1 MEVARHVV
9 DRYFLDTPNPLVR
22 HHLDSFEEFLKDKIP
37 GFIHGTNPQ
46 RLVLED
52 RSIEIYIGGLDSKQI
67 SYILPT
73 DESGAPKTPNYCRLN
88 NETYLLEIRVQIDVI
103 YTVGETKKIVSFPDI
118 LFAKIPLM
126 LKSHLCYLTRLTP
139 EQMYEQ
145 GECRYEL
152 GGYFIIG
159 GAEKSLLVQERLS
172 DNMMYASK
180 RAIKPAEKA
189 TRGLIERSEA
199 IKIEDAS
206 KESIYEYIG
215 GIRSIS
221 NDGTR
226 GPFSHFLIIP
236 PANTKPDNFD
246 GDVTELFTRRLA
258 TITLPGFTQPV
269 PLISIFRALG
279 LSNDQDIYDT
289 ILCGLP
295 DSEKTQYDE
304 IFMEL
309 MLSHDKFIKSI
320 VENDEDGDLLVLTRQ
335 TRSRSQK
342 GVYINLYSLMFP
354 HCEFRDE
361 SPSSLYRRK
370 AFMLGELTRKAL
382 DVALGNTDKTD
393 RDHYRF
399 KRLSAGGELCFQEF
413 RKVFKDVSKRMLL
426 ELDTRIH
433 FQEKEFAGI
442 KLQNLIREE
451 NVGYY
456 WRNTDFINHFEKSFK
471 GKWGGKDGVSQE
483 LSRLAY
489 LGTIAQLRR
498 VNLDM
503 DKNSKSI
510 DQRRIHG
517 SSWGMLCPSDNPDG
531 GNVGMIKSLTVFCSI
546 STSSP
551 VSAVLGLVQSL
562 IRPITLINPS
572 AWNPVWTKIY
582 LNSDFIGVS
591 ESDTEKLH
599 SILLSARRAGTLNK
613 FVSLCWDRF
622 NNIYKISTDAGRPCR
637 PVYIPGTKPHS
648 ILSLKSWTNIQK
660 HIDFIDPEETESLKI
675 SMTPFHDTNPSEI
688 HGTLIFSSSTCVL
701 SFAEH
706 NASVRNAFSCQQT
719 KQACSWY
726 NTAFTKRFDTIATWL
741 HYPQR
746 PLTQTW
752 YHQHVMGSGC
762 LAYGE
767 NPIVALMIHSG
778 YNQEDSVLMND
789 ASLRRGM
796 FNTTLY
802 HSYDIQEEMIN
813 QGAGIQTEFANLLT
827 NPKYRETV
835 ARQEGFNYDDL
846 DQDGIIKVGSKVDEN
861 TILIGVANPVLSE
874 SGQIKSFRD
883 SSIKP
888 NRGQKGIID
897 AVYRYTGQDG
907 TRCVKIRVAELRIPV
922 LGDKFSARHGQ
933 KGTVGLRIA
942 EEDMPYT
949 AKGLRPDMI
958 VNPHAFPSRM
968 TIGMFLEMTTT
979 KLGVHTGT
987 IVDGT
992 PFSSS
997 NRIEETKNILLAA
1010 GMHPYG
1016 HEILYNGLTGE
1027 MIEAEIFM
1035 GPNHYLRLK
1044 QMVEDK
1050 INYRTTGPRKL
1061 LTHQPVEGRSNGGGL
1076 RIGNMELD
1084 GLVSHGISRFI
1095 NESFMERSDKSTA
1108 LFQPETGRFDSN
1120 SDIQSKSMIVPYSLN
1135 LAIHEMEAMHISVKL
1150 DVD

>member
-1 MEVARHVV
+1 MEVARYFVN
-9 DRYFLDTPNPLVR
+9 RYFSDTANPLVR
-22 HHLDSFEEFLKDKIP
+22 HHLDSYEEFLKENIP
-37 GFIHGTNPQ
+37 AYILGTNPQ
-46 RLVLED
+46 RLVMPD
-52 RSIEIYIGGLDSKQI
+52 RMIEIYIGGQDSKQI
-67 SYILPT
+67 TYILPT

-88 NETYLLEIRVQIDVI
+88 NETYLLEIRVQVDVI
-103 YTVGETKKIVSFPDI
+103 YTIDGIKSTISFPNI

-126 LKSHLCYLTRLTP
+126 LKSHLCYLARLTP
-139 EQMYEQ
+139 EEMYEQ

-159 GAEKSLLVQERLS
+159 GSEKSLLVQERLS

-180 RAIKPAEKA
+180 RAIQSQEQAS
-189 TRGLIERSEA
+189 RGLIEKSES
-199 IKIEDAS
+199 IKVEDAT
-206 KESIYEYIG
+206 KEETFEFIAG
-215 GIRSIS
+215 MRSIS
-221 NDGTR
+221 EDGTR
-226 GPFSHFLIIP
+226 GPFSHFIIVP
-236 PANTKPDNFD
+236 PANTKPDTLED
-246 GDVTELFTRRLA
+246 DVTNMFTKRLA
-258 TITLPGFTQPV
+258 VITLPGFTQPV
-269 PLISIFRALG
+269 PLISVFRALG
-279 LSNDQDIYDT
+279 LSSDQDIYDT
-289 ILCGLP
+289 ILCGIP
-295 DSEKTQYDE
+295 ESEKSQYDE

-309 MLSHDKFIKSI
+309 VLSHDKFVKSQ
-320 VENDEDGDLLVLTRQ
+320 VSDDSDPDLVLLTRQ
-335 TRSRSQK
+335 TRTRSQK
-342 GVYINLYSLMFP
+342 GVYNNLYSLMFP
-354 HCEFRDE
+354 HCDFREE

-370 AFMLGELTRKAL
+370 AYMLGEMTRMAI
-382 DVALGNTDKTD
+382 DVAIGNASKSD

-399 KRLSAGGELCFQEF
+399 KRLSAAGELCFQEF
-413 RKVFKDVSKRMLL
+413 RHVFKDVSKRMIL

-433 FQEKEFAGI
+433 FQEKEFGGK
-442 KLQNLIREE
+442 KLVNLIRDE
-451 NVGYY
+451 NVAYY

-489 LGTIAQLRR
+489 LGTVAQLRR

-503 DKNSKSI
+503 DKSSKSI

-517 SSWGMLCPSDNPDG
+517 SSWGILCPTDNPDG

-546 STSSP
+546 STMSP
-551 VSAVLGLVQSL
+551 TSAITDLIQSK
-562 IRPITLINPS
+562 IRPITLIHPS
-572 AWNPVWTKIY
+572 TWNPAWTKIY
-582 LNSDFIGVS
+582 LNSDFIGVC
-591 ESDTEKLH
+591 EEKTEDLH
-599 SILLSARRAGTLNK
+599 KILLSSRRSGKLNK

-622 NNIYKISTDAGRPCR
+622 DNIYKIFTDAGRPCR
-637 PVYIPGTKPHS
+637 PIYIPGTTS
-648 ILSLKSWTNIQK
+648 QNILNCKTWTDIQK
-660 HIDFIDPEETESLKI
+660 YIDYIDPQETESLKI
-675 SMTPFHDTNPSEI
+675 SMTPFHDSNPSEI
-688 HGTLIFSSSTCVL
+688 HGTMIFSASTSVL

-741 HYPQR
+741 HYAQR

-752 YHQHVMGSGC
+752 YQPHIMGAGC
-762 LAYGE
+762 LGYGE
-767 NPIVALMIHSG
+767 NPIVALMIHTG
-778 YNQEDSVLMND
+778 YNQEDSVLLND
-789 ASLRRGM
+789 ASLRRGL

-827 NPKYRETV
+827 NPRFRESV
-835 ARQEGFNYDDL
+835 ARQEGFNYDYL
-846 DQDGIIKVGSKVDEN
+846 DQDGIIKVGSEVGED
-861 TILIGVANPVLSE
+861 TILIGIANPVLND
-874 SGQIKSFRD
+874 SGQIKSYRD

-897 AVYRYTGQDG
+897 AVYRYSGRDG
-907 TRCVKIRVAELRIPV
+907 VRCVKIRVAERRIPV

-942 EEDMPYT
+942 EEDFPYT
-949 AKGLRPDMI
+949 STGLRPDMI

-979 KLGVHTGT
+979 KLGVRTGT

-997 NRIEETKNILLAA
+997 NRVEETRELLLAA

-1016 HEILYNGLTGE
+1016 HETLYNGMTGE
-1027 MIEAEIFM
+1027 MIESEIFL

-1061 LTHQPVEGRSNGGGL
+1061 LTHQPVEGRSNDGGL
-1076 RIGNMELD
+1076 RIGEMERD
-1084 GLVSHGISRFI
+1084 VLVSHGISKFI
-1095 NESFMERSDKSTA
+1095 NESFMERSDKSTI
-1108 LFQPETGRFDSN
+1108 LFQPETGRFDSVP
-1120 SDIQSKSMIVPYSLN
+1120 DIQSKSMTIPYALG
-1135 LAIHEMEAMHISVKL
+1135 LAVHEMEAMHISVKL
-1150 DVD
+1150 DVN